1 MSRKLQADLMLV
13 VCAIAWGGTFVVV
26 QNALAD
32 ASVFVF
38 LALRFVLGALVLAT
52 VLGRQWRAIDS
63 GALKAGAVVGVLL
76 FTGFAFQTAGL
87 QFTTPSK
94 SAFITGTLVV
104 LVPLFL
110 AVFGGRRISVW
121 IWAGVLAAAS
131 GLYFLTVPPSGFSR
145 LNLGDVLTFCC
156 AVSYAGY
163 IIAISHFAPRYSA
176 RILVFL
182 QVAGTAALSVMTV
195 PLWAAA
201 GWEAPRVSWT
211 PGLIAAVAGTGIVT
225 TAGTLLGQVWAQKY
239 AAPSHVAL
247 IMTLEPLCAA
257 IISYFVQGERLGARA
272 TLGALL
278 ILAGILVAELK
289 GGAAAAVEPS

>member
-13 VCAIAWGGTFVVV
+13 ICAIAWGGTFVVV
-26 QNALAD
+26 KNALAD
-32 ASVFVF
+32 SSVFVF

-52 VLGRQWRAIDS
+52 VQGKQWRAIDS
-63 GALKAGAVVGVLL
+63 GALKAGAVVGALL

-104 LVPLFL
+104 LVPIFL
-110 AVFGGRRISVW
+110 SVFGRRRISAW
-121 IWAGVLAAAS
+121 IWAGVLASAA

-145 LNLGDVLTFCC
+145 LNFGDVLTFCC
-156 AVSYAGY
+156 AIAYATY
-163 IIAISHFAPRYSA
+163 IVAVSHFAPHYPA

-182 QVAGTAALSVMTV
+182 QVAGTAALSVMAV

-201 GWEAPRVSWT
+201 GWEAPRISWT

-225 TAGTLLGQVWAQKY
+225 TAGTLMGQVWAQKY

-247 IMTLEPLCAA
+247 ILTLEPLCAA
-257 IISYFVQGERLGARA
+257 IISYLVEGERLGARA
-272 TLGALL
+272 TLGAVL
-278 ILAGILVAELK
+278 ILTGILVAELK
-289 GGAAAAVEPS
+289 GGVAAPVEPS